1 MKFSSNLLSLL
12 SVKEHYYLMILYY
25 LGCTVSTKS
34 LKTLTIFFSP
44 MIQQSTYFYA
54 KVEGMTAYLKDHQ
67 YELFTY
73 FLLKS
78 SCPSQ

>member
-34 LKTLTIFFSP
+34 LKTLTIFFSS

-54 KVEGMTAYLKDHQ
+54 KV
-67 YELFTY
+67 
-73 FLLKS
+73 
-78 SCPSQ
+78 